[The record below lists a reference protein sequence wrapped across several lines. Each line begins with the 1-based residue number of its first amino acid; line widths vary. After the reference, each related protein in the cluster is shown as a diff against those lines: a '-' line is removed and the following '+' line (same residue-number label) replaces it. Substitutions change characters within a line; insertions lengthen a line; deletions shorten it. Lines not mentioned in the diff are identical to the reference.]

1 MKLAFPSH
9 KKNALINALM
19 WAKTRIKCNECYQC
33 TVYVGYSVGYRFAQ
47 NFSDIFFFFRNE
59 KCFHLNDVM

>member
-47 NFSDIFFFFRNE
+47 NFSDIFFIA
-59 KCFHLNDVM
+59 K